1 MSKTPRTAIVT
12 LTHIWSR
19 AIKREH
25 EKRVRQGGAYGD
37 VWLLYHR
44 YDASMQTPVAPRVEC
59 MTRRDLDRLHCPPP
73 PVELAKGGL
82 AQLFMLEFARRHPDY
97 DRYWFIEFDV
107 RFSGDWALLFEA
119 TDAVD
124 ADLLAPCV
132 RTRDQHP
139 DWKWWQSLTHPRE
152 VISDQKQ
159 LRCLNVICRLSARA
173 CKTLDE
179 TCQHGWNGHS
189 EVLFPTILSHAGMTV
204 ADLGGRGLFTPEP
217 LRGRFYREGEDR
229 PDGLRG
235 RGTMRVAPPRL
246 WCGFVRNVLY
256 HPVKPF
262 NVWLHRRMRWVREIA
277 KRRLGI

>member
-189 EVLFPTILSHAGMTV
+189 EVLFPTILSHAGMTWPIWVGAGCLHPSRCV
-204 ADLGGRGLFTPEP
+204 AGFTGKAKTGPMAC
-217 LRGRFYREGEDR
+217 GD
-229 PDGLRG
+229 
-235 RGTMRVAPPRL
+235 VAPCAWRRRV
-246 WCGFVRNVLY
+246 CGVVLCETFCITPSSRSTY
-256 HPVKPF
+256 GCT
-262 NVWLHRRMRWVREIA
+262 A
-277 KRRLGI
+277 ACAG